1 MAKYKKGQSA
11 YDAAL
16 DYLTPKD
23 RTQREVEAHL
33 DDCNY
38 SEIEII
44 NTIDALKANGLIN
57 DVRYAA
63 NFIESRLNTK
73 PVSRQKLRQQL
84 EGHFIG
90 EDVINDVL
98 MRVDDDTERVNAMA
112 VAEKY
117 YRQFS
122 SLDSKERIRRVGL
135 RLSSRGYSY
144 DCIKIIL
151 DDLREREK
159 ND

>member
-23 RTQREVEAHL
+23 RTQREVEVHL

-44 NTIDALKANGLIN
+44 STIDALKANGLIN
-57 DVRYAA
+57 DERYAA

-73 PVSRQKLRQQL
+73 PVSKQKLRQQL
-84 EGHFIG
+84 EGHFIS
-90 EDVINDVL
+90 EDVI
-98 MRVDDDTERVNAMA
+98 DDALVRVNDDMERANAIA

-122 SLDSKERIRRVGL
+122 SLDSSERIRRVGL

-151 DDLREREK
+151 DGLREREE

>member
-1 MAKYKKGQSA
+1 MAKYRKGQSA
-11 YDAAL
+11 RDAAL

-23 RTQREVEAHL
+23 RTQREVEAYL
-33 DDCNY
+33 DECNY
-38 SEIEII
+38 SEMEII
-44 NTIDALKANGLIN
+44 NTIDALKANGLID

-73 PVSRQKLRQQL
+73 PVSKQKLRVQL
-84 EGHFIG
+84 EGHFIS
-90 EDVINDVL
+90 EDVINDAL
-98 MRVDDDTERVNAMA
+98 MRVDDDMERANALA

-122 SLDSKERIRRVGL
+122 SLDSRERIRRVGL
-135 RLSSRGYSY
+135 RLTSRGYSY
-144 DCIKIIL
+144 DCIKSIL
-151 DDLREREK
+151 NDLKESED

>member
-23 RTQREVEAHL
+23 RTQREVEVHL

-44 NTIDALKANGLIN
+44 STIDALKANGLIN
-57 DVRYAA
+57 DERYAA

-73 PVSRQKLRQQL
+73 PVSKQKLRQQL
-84 EGHFIG
+84 EGHFIS
-90 EDVINDVL
+90 EDVIDDALV
-98 MRVDDDTERVNAMA
+98 RVDDDTERANAIA

-122 SLDSKERIRRVGL
+122 SLDSSERIRRVGL

-151 DDLREREK
+151 DGLREREE

>member
-23 RTQREVEAHL
+23 RTQREVEVHL

-38 SEIEII
+38 SEIEIFS
-44 NTIDALKANGLIN
+44 TIDALKANGLIN
-57 DVRYAA
+57 DERYAA

-73 PVSRQKLRQQL
+73 PVSKQKLRQQL
-84 EGHFIG
+84 EGHFIS
-90 EDVINDVL
+90 EDVIDDALV
-98 MRVDDDTERVNAMA
+98 RVDDDTERANAIA

-122 SLDSKERIRRVGL
+122 SLDSSERIRRVGL

-151 DDLREREK
+151 DGLREREE

>member
-1 MAKYKKGQSA
+1 MVKYKKGRSA

-23 RTQREVEAHL
+23 RTQREVEDHL

-44 NTIDALKANGLIN
+44 STIDALKANGFIN

-73 PVSRQKLRQQL
+73 PVSKQKLRQQL
-84 EGHFIG
+84 EGHFIS
-90 EDVINDVL
+90 EDVIEDAL
-98 MRVDDDTERVNAMA
+98 MRVDDDTERSNAMA

-122 SLDSKERIRRVGL
+122 SLDPRERIRRVGL

-159 ND
+159 DD

>member
-23 RTQREVEAHL
+23 RTQREVEVHL

-44 NTIDALKANGLIN
+44 STIDALKANGLIN
-57 DVRYAA
+57 DERYAA

-73 PVSRQKLRQQL
+73 PVSKQKLRQQL
-84 EGHFIG
+84 EGHFIS
-90 EDVINDVL
+90 EDVI
-98 MRVDDDTERVNAMA
+98 DDALVRVNDDMERANAIA

-122 SLDSKERIRRVGL
+122 SLDSSERIRRVGL

-144 DCIKIIL
+144 DCIKITL
-151 DDLREREK
+151 DGLREREE

>member
-1 MAKYKKGQSA
+1 MVRYKKGQSA
-11 YDAAL
+11 YDTAL

-33 DDCNY
+33 DECNY
-38 SEIEII
+38 SEMEII
-44 NTIDALKANGLIN
+44 NTVDALKANGLID

-63 NFIESRLNTK
+63 DFIESRLNTK
-73 PVSRQKLRQQL
+73 PVSKQKLRVQL
-84 EGHFIG
+84 EGHYIS
-90 EDVINDVL
+90 EDVINDAL
-98 MRVDDDTERVNAMA
+98 MRVDDDVERANALA

-122 SLDSKERIRRVGL
+122 SLDSRERIRRVGL

-144 DCIKIIL
+144 DCIKTIL
-151 DDLREREK
+151 DGLKESEDK
-159 ND
+159 

>member
-23 RTQREVEAHL
+23 RTQREVEEHL

-57 DVRYAA
+57 DVRYAE

-73 PVSRQKLRQQL
+73 PVSKQKLRQQL
-84 EGHFIG
+84 EGHFIS
-90 EDVINDVL
+90 EDVISDAL
-98 MRVDDDTERVNAMA
+98 MRVDDDAERANAMA

-122 SLDSKERIRRVGL
+122 SLDSVERIRRVGL

-144 DCIKIIL
+144 DCIKAIL
-151 DDLREREK
+151 DELRERED

>member
-73 PVSRQKLRQQL
+73 PVSKQKLRQQL
-84 EGHFIG
+84 EGHFIS
-90 EDVINDVL
+90 EDVINDALV
-98 MRVDDDTERVNAMA
+98 RVDDDTERANAIA

-122 SLDSKERIRRVGL
+122 SLDSGERIRRVGL

-151 DDLREREK
+151 DGLREREE